1 MAIYRRQDDV
11 AQSLATVMAALP
23 TKITQPPL
31 ALHVSGTNF
40 QLAVWRAL
48 LRIPSGTAT
57 SYADIAHASG
67 SPKAVRAVGT
77 AIGANPVALLIPCH
91 RVIQQSGAVGGYR
104 WCTTRKLAIPARER
118 L

>member
-1 MAIYRRQDDV
+1 LAIYRRQDDV

-23 TKITQPPL
+23 TKIPQPPL

-48 LRIPSGTAT
+48 LRIPRGTAT

-67 SPKAVRAVGT
+67 SPKAVRA
-77 AIGANPVALLIPCH
+77 IGANPVALLIPCH
-91 RVIQQSGAVGGYR
+91 PVIQQSGAVGGYR